1 MARGTIASVIVIC
14 LFYTFYGYF
23 SIVNT
28 SSIDMGMVAGQKS
41 LRFWQNAIA
50 FLRHMWYI
58 KSKPFIK
65 TKKQIKR
72 KKVHHND

>member
-28 SSIDMGMVAGQKS
+28 GSIDMGAVVG
-41 LRFWQNAIA
+41 
-50 FLRHMWYI
+50 
-58 KSKPFIK
+58 
-65 TKKQIKR
+65 
-72 KKVHHND
+72 